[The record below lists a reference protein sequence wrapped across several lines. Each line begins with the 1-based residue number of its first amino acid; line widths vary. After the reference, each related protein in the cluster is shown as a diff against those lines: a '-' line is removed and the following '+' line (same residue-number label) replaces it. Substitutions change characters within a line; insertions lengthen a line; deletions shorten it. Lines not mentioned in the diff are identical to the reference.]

1 MAHID
6 GVHSKSAA
14 HKRETKPGDT
24 VHDAHTPSAA
34 AQRVGHSPSKSADA
48 GSAPTP
54 KDHHAPSETKAGG
67 ERRQSGWLSG
77 LEANF
82 GGPERRSGVDRRQ
95 TDAEAAETARHNNN
109 EKTLS
114 VLHNYADFTNGKDD
128 ITSRDDYR
136 KIAAGER
143 NKDFGQYLKE
153 KNPGWSQ
160 QQIDSEVES
169 LQDSSK
175 TLLTDRKLFQLADT
189 GKEGGKGDGKI
200 SDADLVA
207 ARLKNDISKDR
218 PPILGVEQIAAL
230 HEKNPGLGNQAI
242 TNKYAHEADELSK
255 LLGGDKDHFL
265 ASWPAY
271 GQHASNSAGAFVRDD
286 GVPGN
291 DNIQNAVADGNRKV
305 FKDIAPHYDSYI
317 DTFKNDPKADFKE
330 WESKQDFKD
339 KPYLKQS
346 FEFLEKA
353 RTTTDPDK
361 KQEYLLASNALA
373 GYHEQRRLDPNI
385 DKATA
390 PGTSTGL
397 ERGVWSLLADEK
409 PNLYLPN
416 GKGAGDLSAIDVSKK
431 LDVPSGA
438 IPKGLETIDD
448 PEVRNVLQTVLD
460 NPNADVSG
468 ARALIDQ
475 SGTADWSKLPDRM
488 RTIVALMASGQNDP
502 RLAEYALDY
511 NLPDSPSTLDHAK
524 AVLDSF
530 VDKSVGMAET
540 GIEIAGKGI
549 DIAGQGINIAGKGIE
564 IATSV
569 WPF

>member
-1 MAHID
+1 MSLSKGI
-6 GVHSKSAA
+6 HSSDPL
-14 HKRETKPGDT
+14 HKAGAKKDEK

-34 AQRVGHSPSKSADA
+34 AHRTNHAPDKSKS
-48 GSAPTP
+48 SCPVP
-54 KDHHAPSETKAGG
+54 KDVAEVKESSGD
-67 ERRQSGWLSG
+67 RRQSGWLSG
-77 LEANF
+77 LESNF

-95 TDAEAAETARHNNN
+95 SDAEAAETARHANN
-109 EKTLS
+109 EKTLN
-114 VLHNYADFTNGKDD
+114 VLHNYSDFTNGKDD

-143 NKDFGQYLKE
+143 NQDFAKHLKE
-153 KNPGWSQ
+153 KNPNWSQ
-160 QQIDSEVES
+160 QRIDKEVES

-175 TLLTDRKLFQLADT
+175 ALLADRKLFQLADT
-189 GKEGGKGDGKI
+189 GQEGVKGDGHI
-200 SDADLVA
+200 SDKDLVT

-218 PPILGVEQIAAL
+218 PPILAVDQIVDL
-230 HEKNPGLGNQAI
+230 HKKNPGLGNQAI

-255 LLGGDKDHFL
+255 LLGGDKDHFM

-291 DNIQNAVADGNRKV
+291 DNIQNAVAEGNRKV
-305 FKDIAPHYDSYI
+305 FKDIAPHFDSYI
-317 DTFKNDPKADFKE
+317 DTFKNNPKADFKE

-373 GYHEQRRLDPNI
+373 GYHEQRHLDPNI

-390 PGTSTGL
+390 PGTGSDI
-397 ERGVWSLLADEK
+397 ERGVWSLVADEK
-409 PNLYLPN
+409 PNLFLPN
-416 GKGAGDLSAIDVSKK
+416 GKGSGDLSAIDVSKK
-431 LDVPSGA
+431 LDIPNSA
-438 IPKGLETIDD
+438 IPKGLEKIDD
-448 PEVRNVLQTVLD
+448 PEVRRVLQTVLE

-488 RTIVALMASGQNDP
+488 RTIVALMAGGQNDP

-524 AVLDSF
+524 AVAENVVNKG
-530 VDKSVGMAET
+530 VDIAET
-540 GIEIAGKGI
+540 GVE
-549 DIAGQGINIAGKGIE
+549 IAGKGIE
-564 IATSV
+564 IAGKGLDVITSNI
-569 WPF
+569 PFL